1 MENIKMLE
9 LFKGTGSQGKAAIEL
24 GVLETNIVSVDMDAK
39 WKPTILGNILELDYT
54 KWEVPD
60 IITASPPCETF
71 SILISSHKNKVRDY
85 KGDMR
90 PLNEKGRIGDAVLF
104 KTIEIIKYFLEKNP
118 DIKFVIENPRGFM
131 KKMPCMSEEPIK
143 YICEGWYSCYG
154 FSYRKPTNFW
164 SNTPIKLMKG
174 RANEDECGTKDNNVE
189 MTTFKLAQRYRMPPL
204 LCKAIIEQLVMEEI
218 DI

>member
-24 GVLETNIVSVDMDAK
+24 GVLEKNIVSVDMDAK

-71 SILISSHKNKVRDY
+71 SILIPTHRNKVRDY
-85 KGDMR
+85 MGDMR
-90 PLNEKGRIGDAVLF
+90 PLNEKGEIGDAVLF
-104 KTIEIIKYFLEKNP
+104 KTIEIIKYFLDKNP
-118 DIKFVIENPRGFM
+118 NLKFVIENPRGFM
-131 KKMPCMSEEPIK
+131 KKMTCMSEEPIK
-143 YICEGWYSCYG
+143 YMCEGWYSCYG
-154 FSYRKPTNFW
+154 YTYRKPTNFW
-164 SNTPIKLMKG
+164 SNTPIKLKKG
-174 RANEDECGTKDNNVE
+174 KQEEDLCGTKDNGVE
-189 MTTFKLAQRYRMPPL
+189 MLSFKLAQRYSMPPL
-204 LCKAIIEQLVMEEI
+204 LCKSIIEQLVMEEI